1 MDNVGG
7 RVITLYGVYDYY
19 WPLLRD
25 GKFRIC
31 RDGLRPDTLFK
42 CQNHLSWLGCS
53 ITIMA
58 TSLDL
63 INQAPKASPD
73 SYYFVAVDSP
83 N

>member
-7 RVITLYGVYDYY
+7 GVITGCMIIIGHYCGTENS
-19 WPLLRD
+19 
-25 GKFRIC
+25 KFAEM
-31 RDGLRPDTLFK
+31 GLRPDTLFK
-42 CQNHLSWLGCS
+42 CLHHLSWLGCS

-63 INQAPKASPD
+63 INQAPNASPD
-73 SYYFVAVDSP
+73 SYYFVAVGLP